1 MWNSPNQVFWRWWTA
16 GAVSSA
22 GSAVG
27 AVALPLTAL
36 TALDASPVE
45 MGFIAAAGYVAWL
58 LIGMPA
64 GVLVQRLPL
73 RGAQVA
79 ADVVRAAAVASVP
92 LCWYLGVL
100 TVAQLIAVAL
110 CVSLANVVFGV
121 ANQTFLPAV
130 VPPEQLQS
138 RNSLNSAT
146 EATTQLGGP
155 SAAGLLVQALGPV
168 ATLLVDAV
176 SYLASAVL
184 LRTLPPRRAGGTGAA
199 AAPMRAMIGEGWRFV
214 VRHPIMGPGLWL
226 ATAVNFVCGAQLAL
240 YPLYLVRELH
250 TPAGWVGAL
259 LAAEGLGTLAG
270 AALTPR
276 FTARAGTARA
286 LVVASLVAVLGAMI
300 IPVGT
305 SWAAYAAFTLG
316 NVVFAAGVVVLSV
329 TMRTYRQLASP
340 PGLLPRVVATV
351 RFVSWGAIAVGG
363 VLAGL
368 AAGAFGARAALFAFA
383 AATVLAPLAVLASP
397 IRRLR
402 DLDDYRAPQ
411 AVTDTR
417 PATVP

>member
-1 MWNSPNQVFWRWWTA
+1 MTAFWRWWTA

-22 GSAVG
+22 GSAVS

-36 TALDASPVE
+36 TVLDASPVE
-45 MGFIAAAGYVAWL
+45 MGLIAAASYVAWL

-64 GVLVQRLPL
+64 GVIVQRLPL
-73 RGAQVA
+73 RAAQVG
-79 ADVVRAAAVASVP
+79 ADLVRAAAVASIPV
-92 LCWYLGVL
+92 CWYFGVL

-110 CVSLANVVFGV
+110 LVSLANVIFVV
-121 ANQTFLPAV
+121 ANATFLPMI
-130 VPPEQLQS
+130 VPPERLHA

-146 EATTQLGGP
+146 DASTQLGGP
-155 SAAGLLVQALGPV
+155 SVGGLLVQALGPV
-168 ATLLVDAV
+168 PTLLVDAV
-176 SYLASAVL
+176 SYLASAAM
-184 LRTLPPRRAGGTGAA
+184 LRTLPPRRASAPDAA
-199 AAPMRAMIGEGWRFV
+199 APPMRAMIREGWRFV
-214 VRHPIMGPGLWL
+214 TRHPIMGPGMWT

-240 YPLYLVRELH
+240 FPLYLVRDLH
-250 TPAGWVGAL
+250 TPPGWAGAL
-259 LAAEGLGTLAG
+259 LAVEGAGTLAG

-286 LVVASLVAVLGAMI
+286 LVVAAFVALLGAMI

-305 SWAAYAAFTLG
+305 AGAAYATFVLG

-329 TMRTYRQLASP
+329 TTRTYRQLASP
-340 PGLLPRVVATV
+340 PELLPRVVATV
-351 RFVSWGAIAVGG
+351 RFVSWGAIPVGG

-368 AAGAFGARAALFAFA
+368 LADAAGARVALFAFA
-383 AATVLAPLAVLASP
+383 AATALAPLALLRSP

-402 DLDDYRAPQ
+402 DLDDYRVPDGFALSG
-411 AVTDTR
+411 AR

>member
-1 MWNSPNQVFWRWWTA
+1 VTVFWRWWTA

-36 TALDASPVE
+36 TVLDATPVQ
-45 MGFIAAAGYVAWL
+45 MGLIAAAGYAAWL

-79 ADVVRAAAVASVP
+79 ADVVRAAAVASIPV
-92 LCWYLGVL
+92 CWYLGVL

-130 VPPEQLQS
+130 VPPEQLHA

-155 SAAGLLVQALGPV
+155 SVAGLLVQALGPV
-168 ATLLVDAV
+168 PTLLLDAA
-176 SYLASAVL
+176 SYLASASL
-184 LRTLPPRRAGGTGAA
+184 LRTLPPRRAGAPEAA
-199 AAPMRAMIGEGWRFV
+199 AAPMRAMIREGWRFV
-214 VRHPIMGPGLWL
+214 VHHPIIGPGLWT

-240 YPLYLVRELH
+240 FPLYLIRALH
-250 TPAGWVGAL
+250 TPPGWVGAL

-286 LVVASLVAVLGAMI
+286 LVAASLVAVLGAMI
-300 IPVGT
+300 IPLGT
-305 SWAAYAAFTLG
+305 AWAAYAAFTLG

-329 TMRTYRQLASP
+329 TTRTYRQLASP
-340 PGLLPRVVATV
+340 PELLPRVVATV
-351 RFVSWGAIAVGG
+351 RFVSWGAIPVGG

-368 AAGAFGARAALFAFA
+368 AASAFGARAALFAFGA
-383 AATVLAPLAVLASP
+383 ASALAPLALLVSP

-402 DLDDYRAPQ
+402 DLDDYRAPE
-411 AVTDTR
+411 AAAATGAR